1 MKIEQMIKSYQLKGY
16 EYQDAVSKVSQ
27 DIILYKIS
35 KSRFSKNITIKGGVV
50 MHNISKNIRRATR
63 DIDLDFIKY
72 SLDDFSIKKFI
83 EIINTSDND
92 TNIEISGTI
101 VPLHHQD
108 YDGKRVA
115 IKISDKYDFSINSK
129 LDIGIHKNFDINQDE
144 YCFAI
149 DTLNKNVSLL
159 INSKEQ
165 MFTEK
170 MKSLL
175 KLGRRSTRYKDL
187 FDFYYLIN
195 IAKLD
200 RERLIECI
208 NILIF
213 KDENMRENNIEDIKN
228 RINKIMNSN
237 IYMNN
242 LSDPKVNWLDVSAN
256 DVISSILHYLESLE
270 KVSIE

>member
-83 EIINTSDND
+83 EIINTTDND